1 MIIRRN
7 YNYRVVLAVV
17 VALMLAMN
25 GVVYGDPAVEL
36 DSSSPVGGCNPFSEN
51 FNDGVA
57 DNWVTD
63 GSGRWDVIF
72 GAYCMEGSSPTTNI
86 ARWTY
91 YDGRWTYYDGDSSD
105 FTYQARVR
113 KTSGSQSAAMGL
125 FFRSSDG
132 SITNNAYIFHI
143 NANGSYKYCK
153 YVNGNFVYLSGWIFS
168 SAINEGLDVWNTLKV
183 VAQGTNFD
191 LYCNGTLLTS
201 FTDTSHSAGKVG
213 LKAYD
218 ETDYSNVVEFDDV
231 KLSCGGAN
239 MGATYLLL
247 LGN

>member
-1 MIIRRN
+1 MIVRRN
-7 YNYRVVLAVV
+7 YNYKVVLAVV
-17 VALMLAMN
+17 VAMMLAMN
-25 GVVYGDPAVEL
+25 GVVYGDLTVGL
-36 DSSSPVGGCNPFSEN
+36 DSSSPIGGCNPFSEN

-57 DNWVTD
+57 DNWVND
-63 GSGRWDVIF
+63 GSGRWTVIF
-72 GAYCMEGSSPTTNI
+72 GVYCMEGSSPTTNI

-91 YDGRWTYYDGDSSD
+91 YDGDSSD
-105 FTYQARVR
+105 FSYQARVR
-113 KTSGSQSAAMGL
+113 KTFGSTISSMGL
-125 FFRSSDG
+125 YFRSSDG
-132 SITNNAYIFHI
+132 AEGNNSYIFHI
-143 NANGSYKYCK
+143 NANGSYAYGK
-153 YVNGNFVYLSGWIFS
+153 YVNGNFVYLSGWISS
-168 SAINEGLDVWNTLKV
+168 SAINAGLDVWNTLKV

-218 ETDYSNVVEFDDV
+218 QTDYSNVVEFDDV

>member
-1 MIIRRN
+1 MIVRRN
-7 YNYRVVLAVV
+7 YNYMVVLAVV
-17 VALMLAMN
+17 VALMLAIN
-25 GVVYGDPAVEL
+25 GVVYGDLTVGL

-57 DNWVTD
+57 DNWLTD
-63 GSGRWDVIF
+63 GSGTWAVTSEV
-72 GAYCMEGSSPTTNI
+72 YCMEGSSPTTNI
-86 ARWTY
+86 A
-91 YDGRWTYYDGDSSD
+91 RWTYYDGDSSD

-153 YVNGNFVYLSGWIFS
+153 YVNGDFGYLSGWKS
-168 SAINEGLDVWNTLKV
+168 SPAINEGLNVWNTLKV

-218 ETDYSNVVEFDDV
+218 ETGPSNVVEFDDV

-247 LGN
+247 LGD

>member
-1 MIIRRN
+1 MVRKN
-7 YNYRVVLAVV
+7 YNYMVVLAVV

-25 GVVYGDPAVEL
+25 GVVYGDLTVGL

-57 DNWVTD
+57 DNWVND
-63 GSGRWDVIF
+63 GSGTWDVIS
-72 GAYCMEGSSPTTNI
+72 GVYCMEGSSPTTNI
-86 ARWTY
+86 A
-91 YDGRWTYYDGDSSD
+91 RWTYYDGDSSD

-113 KTSGSQSAAMGL
+113 KTSGDTSSAMGL
-125 FFRSSDG
+125 YFRSSDG
-132 SITNNAYIFHI
+132 AEGNNSYIFHI
-143 NANGSYKYCK
+143 NAKGSYIYGK
-153 YVNGNFVYLSGWIFS
+153 YVNGSFEYILVVGWVSS
-168 SAINEGLDVWNTLKV
+168 SAINEGLNAWNTLKV

-218 ETDYSNVVEFDDV
+218 QTDYSNVVEFDDV
-231 KLSCGGAN
+231 NLSCGGAN
-239 MGATYLLL
+239 MGAIYLLL
-247 LGN
+247 LGD

>member
-1 MIIRRN
+1 MIVRRN

-25 GVVYGDPAVEL
+25 GVVYGDPAVGL

-63 GSGRWDVIF
+63 GSDRWAVTS
-72 GAYCMEGSSPTTNI
+72 GVYRMEGSRPAINI
-86 ARWTY
+86 V
-91 YDGRWTYYDGDSSD
+91 RWTYYDGDSSD

-113 KTSGSQSAAMGL
+113 KTSGDTNSAMGL
-125 FFRSSDG
+125 YFRSSDG
-132 SITNNAYIFHI
+132 AVGNNSYIFHI
-143 NANGSYKYCK
+143 KVNGSYAYGN
-153 YVNGNFVYLSGWIFS
+153 YVNGEFDWVSGFIPS
-168 SAINEGLDVWNTLKV
+168 SAINKGFDVWNTLKV

-218 ETDYSNVVEFDDV
+218 QTDYSNVVEFDDV
-231 KLSCGGAN
+231 KLSCSGT
-239 MGATYLLL
+239 MVPCLLLL
-247 LGN
+247 LGD

>member
-1 MIIRRN
+1 MIVRRN

-25 GVVYGDPAVEL
+25 GVVYGDLTVGL

-51 FNDGVA
+51 FNDDVA

-63 GSGRWDVIF
+63 GSDTWDVIF
-72 GAYCMEGSSPTTNI
+72 GAYCMEGSRPAINI

-91 YDGRWTYYDGDSSD
+91 YNSDSSD

-113 KTSGSQSAAMGL
+113 KTSGSTSSSMGL
-125 FFRSSDG
+125 YFRSSDG

-153 YVNGNFVYLSGWIFS
+153 YVNGNFVYLSGWISS
-168 SAINEGLDVWNTLKV
+168 SAINAGLDVWNTLKV

-201 FTDTSHSAGKVG
+201 FTDTSHSTGKVG

-218 ETDYSNVVEFDDV
+218 ETGPSNVVEFDDV

-247 LGN
+247 LGD

>member
-1 MIIRRN
+1 MVRKN
-7 YNYRVVLAVV
+7 YNYMVVLAVV

-25 GVVYGDPAVEL
+25 GVVYGDLAVGL

-63 GSGRWDVIF
+63 GSDRWAVTS
-72 GAYCMEGSSPTTNI
+72 GVYRMEGSKPAINI
-86 ARWTY
+86 V
-91 YDGRWTYYDGDSSD
+91 RWTYYDGDSSD

-113 KTSGSQSAAMGL
+113 KTSGDTSSAMGL
-125 FFRSSDG
+125 YFRSSDG
-132 SITNNAYIFHI
+132 AEGNNSYVFHI
-143 NANGSYKYCK
+143 KAKGSYICGK
-153 YVNGNFVYLSGWIFS
+153 YVNGSFDYCVGLGWIFS
-168 SAINEGLDVWNTLKV
+168 SAINTGLDVWNTLKV

-218 ETDYSNVVEFDDV
+218 QTDYSNVVEFDDV
-231 KLSCGGAN
+231 NLSCGGAN
-239 MGATYLLL
+239 MGAIYLLL
-247 LGN
+247 LGD

>member
-1 MIIRRN
+1 MIVRRN

-25 GVVYGDPAVEL
+25 GVVYGDLSVGL

-57 DNWVTD
+57 DNWLTD
-63 GSGRWDVIF
+63 GSGTWAVTPEVYRMT
-72 GAYCMEGSSPTTNI
+72 GTTPASSTV
-86 ARWTY
+86 RYTY
-91 YDGRWTYYDGDSSD
+91 YNGDSSD

-113 KTSGSQSAAMGL
+113 KTSGDTSSTMGL
-125 FFRSSDG
+125 YFRSSDG
-132 SITNNAYIFHI
+132 AIGNNSYVFHI

-153 YVNGNFVYLSGWIFS
+153 YVNGSFFYLSGWIFS
-168 SAINEGLDVWNTLKV
+168 SAINAGFDAWNTLKV

-201 FTDTSHSAGKVG
+201 FTDTSHNTGKVG

-218 ETDYSNVVEFDDV
+218 QTGPSNVVEFDDV

-239 MGATYLLL
+239 MGAIYLLL
-247 LGN
+247 LGD

>member
-1 MIIRRN
+1 MIVRRN

-25 GVVYGDPAVEL
+25 GVVYGDLTVGL
-36 DSSSPVGGCNPFSEN
+36 DSSSPIGGCNPFSEN

-57 DNWVTD
+57 DNWLTD
-63 GSGRWDVIF
+63 GSGTWAVTSGVYRMT
-72 GAYCMEGSSPTTNI
+72 GTTP
-86 ARWTY
+86 ARSTVRYTY
-91 YDGRWTYYDGDSSD
+91 HNGDSSD

-113 KTSGSQSAAMGL
+113 KTSGDTSSTMGL

-143 NANGSYKYCK
+143 NANGIYKYCK
-153 YVNGNFVYLSGWIFS
+153 YVNGNFVYLSGWISS
-168 SAINEGLDVWNTLKV
+168 SAINAGLNVWNTLKV

-218 ETDYSNVVEFDDV
+218 QTDYSNFVEFDDI

-239 MGATYLLL
+239 MGAIYLLL
-247 LGN
+247 LGD